1 MYLTIMIIAG
11 ICKKMYHYYLTLE
24 FMVSKTFG
32 GLRETLTLYD
42 AKTSKI
48 VHSVLYH
55 DETMIE
61 ILKSFIV

>member
-55 DETMIE
+55 D
-61 ILKSFIV
+61 